1 MILGLVLLYVLAQSP
16 PRQATTPRLS
26 PSHLIALVFS
36 DTDVQRMRLS
46 DARKTYARLE
56 AKKATTTLSDED
68 SRLYAA
74 LTIAL
79 GTLPDRERL
88 SAPRLGTR
96 ERLDWEVRR
105 GVRLPVQRKE
115 KD

>member
-1 MILGLVLLYVLAQSP
+1 VLIELTLLIALAQSP
-16 PRQATTPRLS
+16 RQSVNASPLP
-26 PSHLIALVFS
+26 PSHLVALVFS
-36 DTDVQRMRLS
+36 DTDTQF
-46 DARKTYARLE
+46 ARLDDSQRLYDAIE
-56 AKKATTTLSDED
+56 AKRLAGTWNDD
-68 SRLYAA
+68 DRRLYTA

-88 SAPRLGTR
+88 SVPRLGTR

-105 GVRLPVQRKE
+105 GVRLPVQERE